1 MRALIAKLKP
11 YERQLSALAMIGG
24 FVFDN
29 FAFGRIDHAMTQAVF
44 IVYLLV
50 AGISIAVLH
59 GLESRPDGRKPS
71 DKTRTILVAVTQFA
85 LGCLLSGFC
94 VFYIR
99 SASVTSSW
107 PFLLAMAAIFIGN
120 EYLRQYHA
128 RLVFAALLFF
138 FALYLI
144 THSGG
149 HGSVHVTG
157 TEVALLVI
165 AVIGVYAGWQV
176 GGRTMLRHIGER
188 NYRTQIAAAKS
199 ISSIWGRWFSDP
211 K

>member
-1 MRALIAKLKP
+1 MTGSLLTVEHAAAANIFSFTSGIWVVAI
-11 YERQLSALAMIGG
+11 LA
-24 FVFDN
+24 
-29 FAFGRIDHAMTQAVF
+29 AA
-44 IVYLLV
+44 
-50 AGISIAVLH
+50 
-59 GLESRPDGRKPS
+59 
-71 DKTRTILVAVTQFA
+71 
-85 LGCLLSGFC
+85 SG
-94 VFYIR
+94 
-99 SASVTSSW
+99 A
-107 PFLLAMAAIFIGN
+107 
-120 EYLRQYHA
+120 YLRWVA
-128 RLVFAALLFF
+128 PIGI